1 VLFWLITLLATL
13 HLRGLVARLLP
24 AIKGACAPA
33 RHVPA
38 LQCRN
43 LARISVTWAA
53 CRQPALLFVLWE
65 STMSPT
71 ELSLIDLRSDTVTR
85 PTAAMR
91 AAMLT
96 AEVGDDV
103 YGEDP
108 TVNALQQRL
117 ADELGFDAG
126 LFVPSG
132 TQSNLLALL
141 AHCERGDEYLV
152 GMDAHTYKFE
162 GGGAAVLG
170 SIQPQPLVQAA
181 DGSLPLESIKAAI
194 KPLDP
199 HFARTRLLALEN
211 TWHGRVLPHE
221 YMAAAHDLAR
231 AHGLGMHLDGARFF
245 NAVVADGVPA
255 REITR
260 YFDTVS
266 ICLSKGLGA
275 PVGSV
280 LVGSHALIDKAR
292 RWRKMAGGG
301 WRQAGMLA
309 AACMHALDHHVERLA
324 DDHRRAAYLAGRL
337 REIAGVDVLGQYT
350 NMVFIDVPEARLREL
365 DTHLRGAGIRISI
378 GYLPT
383 LRLVTHLD
391 IDDDGIERTVEAFR
405 QFFA

>member
-1 VLFWLITLLATL
+1 MDGV
-13 HLRGLVARLLP
+13 
-24 AIKGACAPA
+24 
-33 RHVPA
+33 
-38 LQCRN
+38 
-43 LARISVTWAA
+43 
-53 CRQPALLFVLWE
+53 
-65 STMSPT
+65 
-71 ELSLIDLRSDTVTR
+71 DLRSDTVTR

-91 AAMLT
+91 EAML
-96 AEVGDDV
+96 AAAVGDDV

-117 ADELGFDAG
+117 ADDLGFDAG

-141 AHCERGDEYLV
+141 SHCERGDEYLV

-170 SIQPQPLVQAA
+170 SIQPQPIVQDE
-181 DGSLPLESIKAAI
+181 DGSLPLARIEAAI
-194 KPLDP
+194 KPVDP

-211 TWHGRVLPHE
+211 TWHGRPLPLD
-221 YMAAAHDLAR
+221 YLRAAHDTAR
-231 AHGLGMHLDGARFF
+231 AHGLGLHLDGARLF
-245 NAVVADGVPA
+245 NAAVACGVPA
-255 REITR
+255 RDLAR
-260 YFDTVS
+260 HFDTVS

-280 LVGSHALIDKAR
+280 LLGSHALIDKAR
-292 RWRKMAGGG
+292 RWRKVCGGG

-309 AACMHALDHHVERLA
+309 AAGLHALDHHVARLA

-337 REIAGVDVLGQYT
+337 REIAGIDLLGQHT
-350 NMVFIDVPEARLREL
+350 NMVFVDVPATRLREL
-365 DTHLRGAGIRISI
+365 DVHLRGAGIRISI

-391 IDDDGIERTVEAFR
+391 VDDDGIERTAAAFAA
-405 QFFA
+405 FFKSH

>member
-1 VLFWLITLLATL
+1 M
-13 HLRGLVARLLP
+13 
-24 AIKGACAPA
+24 
-33 RHVPA
+33 
-38 LQCRN
+38 
-43 LARISVTWAA
+43 
-53 CRQPALLFVLWE
+53 
-65 STMSPT
+65 TMKVV
-71 ELSLIDLRSDTVTR
+71 DLRSDTVTQ

-91 AAMLT
+91 VAMLD
-96 AEVGDDV
+96 AKVGDDV

-170 SIQPQPLVQAA
+170 SIQPQPIVQSD
-181 DGSLPLESIKAAI
+181 DGSLPLDSIVSAI
-194 KPLDP
+194 KPIDP
-199 HFARTRLLALEN
+199 HFARTRLLTLEN
-211 TWHGRVLPHE
+211 TWHGRTLPLDYLRSAHE
-221 YMAAAHDLAR
+221 LAR
-231 AHGLGMHLDGARFF
+231 THGLGMHLDGARLF
-245 NAVVADGVPA
+245 NAAVACRVPA

-260 YFDTVS
+260 HFDTVS

-292 RWRKMAGGG
+292 RWRKVCGGG

-309 AACMHALDHHVERLA
+309 AACLHALDHHVARLA
-324 DDHRRAAYLAGRL
+324 QDHQRAANLASRL
-337 REIAGVDVLGQYT
+337 RGIAGIDLLGHHT
-350 NMVFIDVPEARLREL
+350 NMVFLNVPADRLHDLDMHLRE
-365 DTHLRGAGIRISI
+365 AGIRISV

-391 IDDDGIERTVEAFR
+391 VDDDGIERTAVAFSR
-405 QFFA
+405 FFDTH